1 MTAFVNHF
9 SFEFRTGIREKTLLL
24 MNYLFPLGFYFM
36 VSLFMGQLNPYF
48 HETMLPGMIVFT
60 IITATILGLPNP
72 LVSARESG
80 IYRSYKINGVPAM
93 SILTIPALSTM
104 IHVIIAAII
113 ITATAP
119 IFFGATLPVNWPTF
133 VLIVLVTAFVCA
145 GFGVLIGV
153 ISKNTRVT
161 ILWSQLIFLPS
172 MMLGGIM
179 VPNNILPPIL
189 SKISMLLPATYATNA
204 LQGLSFNRDV
214 SFSSS
219 WSLAILLASGI
230 LAFVLA
236 SYLFSWDSRNTTRR
250 GHSLMA
256 LLVLA
261 PFIIGMVL
269 L

>member
-1 MTAFVNHF
+1 MTAFINHF

-36 VSLFMGQLNPYF
+36 ISLFMGQLNPYF
-48 HETMLPGMIVFT
+48 HETMLPGMVVFT

-93 SILTIPALSTM
+93 SILTIPVLSTM
-104 IHVIIAAII
+104 IHVIIATII
-113 ITATAP
+113 IAATATL
-119 IFFGATLPVNWPTF
+119 FFGATLPVSWPAF
-133 VLIVLVTAFVCA
+133 FLIVLLTEFVCA

-179 VPNNILPPIL
+179 VPNNVLPPLL

-204 LQGLSFNRDV
+204 LQGLSFLKEA
-214 SFSSS
+214 SFSPS
-219 WSLAILLASGI
+219 WSIVILLASGI
-230 LAFVLA
+230 LAFGLA
-236 SYLFSWDSRNTTRR
+236 SYLFSWDSRNTTRK
-250 GHSLMA
+250 GHPIMA
-256 LLVLA
+256 LLALV
-261 PFIIGMVL
+261 PFVIGMAL